1 MKEYKSQLTEGCK
14 KFAEDDLGE
23 TDEIRDE
30 SLLIIREWLL
40 ENPEINANPDPVSL
54 LYFLR
59 ARKFNIDRTK
69 ENITK

>member
-1 MKEYKSQLTEGCK
+1 MKEYKSKLPESCK
-14 KFAEDDLGE
+14 KFAEDDIGE
-23 TDEIRDE
+23 TDERRDE
-30 SLLIIREWLL
+30 SLAIIAEWLS

-69 ENITK
+69 ENIKR